1 MLQLEERREKVN
13 NALCTQ
19 LMKAMNS
26 LQKGLCDSLAAQR
39 AVSDAERSL
48 IAEGLSHMSVN
59 VTAQLPENF
68 QKLFESLE
76 GTMQRL
82 GAPRSSELTIP
93 DSARSEV
100 REYIERLARAI
111 ESIRSEQRPIQNAV
125 EVTAKL
131 PDGLT
136 L

>member
-1 MLQLEERREKVN
+1 
-13 NALCTQ
+13 
-19 LMKAMNS
+19 MKAMSN
-26 LQKGLCDSLAAQR
+26 LQKGLSDSLAAQR

-48 IAEGLSHMSVN
+48 IAEGLSHMNVN

-82 GAPRSSELTIP
+82 GASRSSELTIP
-93 DSARSEV
+93 DSARGEV

-111 ESIRSEQRPIQNAV
+111 ENIRTEQRPIQNAV